1 MLSLLLRVF
10 QVHFIW
16 FLVFLLCTLMSLR
29 LTLYS
34 SLNIVSWYVS
44 FDLFSLWSIDMN
56 VRFYL
61 DWIAMTFITT
71 VILISTIIIVYS
83 YNYMYPYRKSYYFL
97 WITIL
102 FVVSIILVITI
113 SNIVY
118 AMLGWDGLG
127 LVSFFLIVY
136 YQNNSSIVSGIFTL
150 LINRIGDRFFLVT
163 LVLLFYT
170 YDDFFS
176 FSSSLPSSSLLIFLL
191 LTFITKSAIFPFSP
205 WLPLAIAAP
214 TPISALVH
222 SSTLVTAGL
231 YLIMRFSYL
240 FYSRTTIINSLL
252 LLSIFTSLYAG
263 INTVFE
269 IDLKKLIALSTLSH
283 LGFIGIA
290 YSAGLLYLSFFHL
303 LAHALFKSL
312 LFITIGDIMIN
323 LNHSQDIRYL
333 SSGSLITPFSSL
345 LIRVSIINLLGI
357 PSITGYFSKDLVLE
371 CINYSNLSIFVI
383 RIVYVNVL
391 ITYYYSYKLFYY
403 SFQSVKFNPYQLF
416 HSPVLLHSILMSL
429 LGLSTLFFTYVY
441 MNIVYLSVLFYPVV
455 YTVKFLPLLLNI
467 RLFIYLCVFLCL
479 PTVLRKSVSSYFSSI
494 LFLSPI
500 CMRLMPKLYYNTMF
514 NSVISVEPRFLNQL
528 IHNSSFIYFSPLLNQ
543 FYKSMLNPYYRLY
556 FSLLV
561 FILLLC
567 VVWLL

>member
-1 MLSLLLRVF
+1 MRVF

-16 FLVFLLCTLMSLR
+16 FLVFLLGTLTSL
-29 LTLYS
+29 LFTLYS
-34 SLNIVSWYVS
+34 SLNMVSWLVS
-44 FDLFSLWSIDMN
+44 FDIFSLWSMDIN
-56 VRFYL
+56 VSFYF
-61 DWIAMTFITT
+61 DWMAITFITT

-83 YNYMYPYRKSYYFL
+83 YNYIAPYNKSYYFL

-102 FVVSIILVITI
+102 FVVSMILVITI

-118 AMLGWDGLG
+118 AILGWDGLG

-150 LINRIGDRFFLVT
+150 LINRVGDSFFLVT

-176 FSSSLPSSSLLIFLL
+176 FSSSVPSLILLTFLL
-191 LTFITKSAIFPFSP
+191 LTFITKRAIFPFSP

-231 YLIMRFSYL
+231 YLIIRFSYL
-240 FYSRTTIINSLL
+240 FYSSTVVINSLL

-263 INTVFE
+263 LNTVFE

-312 LFITIGDIMIN
+312 LFMTIGDIMIN

-333 SSGSLITPFSSL
+333 SSGSVITPFSSL
-345 LIRVSIINLLGI
+345 LISVSIINLLGI
-357 PSITGYFSKDLVLE
+357 PRMTGYFSKDLVLE
-371 CINYSNLSIFVI
+371 CINYSNLSVFII
-383 RIVYVNVL
+383 GIVYVNVL

-403 SFQSVKFNPYQLF
+403 SFQSVKFSPYQLF
-416 HSPVLLHSILMSL
+416 HSPLLLHSILISL
-429 LGLSTLFFTYVY
+429 LGLSTLFFTYIY
-441 MNIVYLSVLFYPVV
+441 TNYVYLSILFYPVV

-467 RLFIYLCVFLCL
+467 SLFIYLCIFLCL
-479 PTVLRKSVSSYFSSI
+479 PTVLRKSVSSYFSSM

-500 CMRLMPKLYYNTMF
+500 CIRLMPKFYYNTLF
-514 NSVISVEPRFLNQL
+514 NRVIAIEPRFLNQL
-528 IHNSSFIYFSPLLNQ
+528 MHNSSFTYFNPMLSQ

-556 FSLLV
+556 FSL
-561 FILLLC
+561 FIFLLLLC
-567 VVWLL
+567 VVWLI

>member
-1 MLSLLLRVF
+1 MRVF

-16 FLVFLLCTLMSLR
+16 FLVFLLCTLISLV

-34 SLNIVSWYVS
+34 SLNMVSWLVS
-44 FDLFSLWSIDMN
+44 FDLFSLWSIDIN

-61 DWIAMTFITT
+61 DWIAITFITT

-102 FVVSIILVITI
+102 FVVSMILVITM
-113 SNIVY
+113 SNMVY
-118 AMLGWDGLG
+118 AILGWDGLG

-150 LINRIGDRFFLVT
+150 LMNRIGDSFFLVT

-176 FSSSLPSSSLLIFLL
+176 FSSSLPSFSLLIFLL

-205 WLPLAIAAP
+205 WLPLAMAAP

-231 YLIMRFSYL
+231 YLMMRFSYL
-240 FYSRTTIINSLL
+240 FYSNTTIINSLL

-263 INTVFE
+263 LNTVFE

-312 LFITIGDIMIN
+312 LFITIGDIIIN

-333 SSGSLITPFSSL
+333 SSGSLMTPFSSL
-345 LIRVSIINLLGI
+345 LMSVSIINLLGI
-357 PSITGYFSKDLVLE
+357 PRITGYFSKDLVLE
-371 CINYSNLSIFVI
+371 CINYSNLSMFII

-416 HSPVLLHSILMSL
+416 HSPVLLHSILISL
-429 LGLSTLFFTYVY
+429 LGLRTLFFTYVY
-441 MNIVYLSVLFYPVV
+441 INIVYLSVLFYPVV

-479 PTVLRKSVSSYFSSI
+479 PTVLRKSVSSYFSSM
-494 LFLSPI
+494 LFLRPI
-500 CMRLMPKLYYNTMF
+500 CIRLIPKFYYNTIF
-514 NSVISVEPRFLNQL
+514 NRVISIEPRFLNQL
-528 IHNSSFIYFSPLLNQ
+528 IHNSSFTYFTPLLTQ

-556 FSLLV
+556 FSLFI
-561 FILLLC
+561 FILLLS

>member
-1 MLSLLLRVF
+1 MSVF

-16 FLVFLLCTLMSLR
+16 FLVFLLCTLMSLV

-34 SLNIVSWYVS
+34 SLNMVSWLVS
-44 FDLFSLWSIDMN
+44 FDLFSLWSMDMN
-56 VRFYL
+56 ISFYL
-61 DWIAMTFITT
+61 DWMAMTFMTT
-71 VILISTIIIVYS
+71 VMLISTIIMVYS
-83 YNYMYPYRKSYYFL
+83 YNYMYPYSKSYYFL

-102 FVVSIILVITI
+102 FVVSMILVITM
-113 SNIVY
+113 SNMVY

-150 LINRIGDRFFLVT
+150 LMNRIGDSFFLVT

-176 FSSSLPSSSLLIFLL
+176 FSSSLPSFSLLIFLL

-205 WLPLAIAAP
+205 WLPLAMAAP

-231 YLIMRFSYL
+231 YLMMRFSYL
-240 FYSRTTIINSLL
+240 FYSNTTIMNSLL

-263 INTVFE
+263 LNTVFE
-269 IDLKKLIALSTLSH
+269 MDLKKLIALSTLSH
-283 LGFIGIA
+283 LGFIGMA

-312 LFITIGDIMIN
+312 LFMTMGDIMIN

-333 SSGSLITPFSSL
+333 SSGSLMTPFSSL
-345 LIRVSIINLLGI
+345 LMSVSIMNLLGI
-357 PSITGYFSKDLVLE
+357 PSMTGYFSKDLVLE
-371 CINYSNLSIFVI
+371 CMNYSNLSMFIMS
-383 RIVYVNVL
+383 IVYVNVL
-391 ITYYYSYKLFYY
+391 MTYYYSYKLFYY

-441 MNIVYLSVLFYPVV
+441 MNMVYLSVLFYPVV

-467 RLFIYLCVFLCL
+467 SLFIYLCVFLCL
-479 PTVLRKSVSSYFSSI
+479 PTVLRKSVSSYFSSM

-500 CMRLMPKLYYNTMF
+500 CMSLMPKFYYNTMF
-514 NSVISVEPRFLNQL
+514 NSVISIEPRFLNQL
-528 IHNSSFIYFSPLLNQ
+528 MHNSSFTYFTPLLTQ
-543 FYKSMLNPYYRLY
+543 FYKSMLNPYYSLY
-556 FSLLV
+556 FSLFI
-561 FILLLC
+561 FILLLS